1 MQKQNFTINKAK
13 GEMTFENQQIEFFAF
28 SWLKARRS
36 SQKGQDSKSVK
47 GRRSNCRHSASGQV
61 EGNTKKTLDFFGDLV
76 LAIKPLEKINAN
88 ENTDTVH
95 KTYQSL
101 SDYLLLTEDLNLS
114 FLPLYKYFTVILLAT
129 VNDAK
134 SQQCQV

>member
-1 MQKQNFTINKAK
+1 
-13 GEMTFENQQIEFFAF
+13 MTFENQQIEFFAF
-28 SWLKARRS
+28 SWLKARCS

-47 GRRSNCRHSASGQV
+47 SRRSNCRHSAFSQV
-61 EGNTKKTLDFFGDLV
+61 EGNTKNLDFFGDLV

-101 SDYLLLTEDLNLS
+101 SDYLLLTKDLNLS

-129 VNDAK
+129 INDAK
-134 SQQCQV
+134 SRQCQV